1 MVLGASPDLIWM
13 SPSAISTS
21 EGLMGDMR
29 AALERGQG
37 GVDDWLPL

>member
-1 MVLGASPDLIWM
+1 MGTRPDLIWM

-29 AALERGQG
+29 PTLGRGHG
-37 GVDDWLPL
+37 GVEDWLP